1 MFSVD
6 NRLQPIPCRV
16 YSDTEGC
23 QQSVLYLWFSRAQA
37 GDIIATSQ
45 QAGNTMANPKPL
57 SRGLGKVIHRPPVGY
72 LLTRGFPKVLFLL
85 AH

>member
-6 NRLQPIPCRV
+6 NRLQPISCKV

-23 QQSVLYLWFSRAQA
+23 QQTVLYLWFSRAQA
-37 GDIIATSQ
+37 GDRIATCP
-45 QAGNTMANPKPL
+45 QAGYPMAYPKPL
-57 SRGLGKVIHRPPVGY
+57 SVGLGTVIHRPPVGY
-72 LLTRGFPKVLFLL
+72 LLTRGFSKALFLL